1 MWNSDPNENIR
12 KRLTVKGGR
21 FFGNF
26 CIQIFLLEKACQA
39 VLVSNYI
46 STKDF
51 LLILVFHDAT
61 IKLISYKKEE

>member
-1 MWNSDPNENIR
+1 MVIFVY
-12 KRLTVKGGR
+12 K
-21 FFGNF
+21 FFYW
-26 CIQIFLLEKACQA
+26 KK
-39 VLVSNYI
+39 NYI

>member
-1 MWNSDPNENIR
+1 MVI
-12 KRLTVKGGR
+12 
-21 FFGNF
+21 F

>member
-1 MWNSDPNENIR
+1 MWNSDPNDNIR

-51 LLILVFHDAT
+51 LFHDAT